1 MKSVSHIMVGLSGGV
16 DSAIAAY
23 QLKQDGYHVSSLF
36 MKNWDEDDRDGH
48 CSAEQDLKDAS
59 AVADILGIPLQQ
71 RNFSHEYWQQVF
83 EHFLAEY
90 AAGRTPNPDIL
101 CNREIK
107 FTTFLQ
113 HAQDLGADLIAT
125 GHYAQIEQQR
135 QHFLLLKGAD
145 DSKDQS
151 YFLHLLNQ
159 AQLSK
164 ALFPIGQLQKSRV
177 RELAAQIQ
185 LPNSAKKDSTGICF
199 IGERN
204 FKQFLQQYLPAQPG
218 DIRDVD
224 GNVIGRHDGLMYYT
238 LGQRQGLGLGG
249 MKHGS
254 GEPWYVV
261 DKDLEKNAL
270 LVAQGHDHPALYKR
284 CLKAQAPHWIAQ
296 IPPPR
301 HFVCRAKTRYR
312 QADQEC
318 RIRYWNENEMEVE
331 FKQPQRAITP
341 GQSVVF
347 YEGPVCLGGAV
358 IAAAFDEYGVNTVK

>member
-1 MKSVSHIMVGLSGGV
+1 MKSASHIMVGLSGGV

-23 QLKQDGYHVSSLF
+23 QLKEGGYQVSSLF

-48 CSAEQDLKDAS
+48 CSAEQDLQDAS
-59 AVADILGIPLQQ
+59 AVAKILNIPLYQ

-107 FTTFLQ
+107 FSTFLQ
-113 HAQDLGADLIAT
+113 QALDLGADAIAT
-125 GHYAQIEQQR
+125 GHYAQIEQRKQYY
-135 QHFLLLKGAD
+135 LLMKGAD
-145 DSKDQS
+145 PGKDQS

-164 ALFPIGQLQKSRV
+164 ALFPIGHLQKTQV
-177 RELAAQIQ
+177 REIASQLQ
-185 LPNSAKKDSTGICF
+185 LPNSSKKDSTGICF

-204 FKQFLQQYLPAQPG
+204 FKEFLQQYLPAQPG
-218 DIRDVD
+218 DIKDLH
-224 GNVIGRHDGLMYYT
+224 GAILGRHDGLMYYT

-249 MKHGS
+249 MKDGN

-261 DKDLEKNAL
+261 DKDLANNTL
-270 LVAQGHDHPALYKR
+270 VVAQGHQHPALFKTR
-284 CLKAQAPHWIAQ
+284 LKAQAPHWVAQ
-296 IPPPR
+296 VPPQKNV
-301 HFVCRAKTRYR
+301 VCRAKTRYR
-312 QADQEC
+312 QADQDC
-318 RIRYWNENEMEVE
+318 RIIYWDEEQLEVE
-331 FKQPQRAITP
+331 FKQPQRAVTP

-347 YEGPVCLGGAV
+347 YDGPVCLGGAV
-358 IAAAFDEYGVNTVK
+358 IADAYD

>member
-1 MKSVSHIMVGLSGGV
+1 MKSVSHVMVGLSGGV
-16 DSAIAAY
+16 DSAIAAH
-23 QLKQDGYHVSSLF
+23 QLKCEGYRVSSLF
-36 MKNWDEDDRDGH
+36 MKNWDEDDRDSH
-48 CSAEQDLKDAS
+48 CSAEKDLQDAS
-59 AVADILGIPLQQ
+59 AVAKILDIPLHQ

-113 HAQDLGADLIAT
+113 HAEDLGADAIAT
-125 GHYAQIEQQR
+125 GHYAQIERRNQR
-135 QHFLLLKGAD
+135 YLLLKAQ
-145 DSKDQS
+145 DSNKDQS

-159 AQLSK
+159 SQLSK
-164 ALFPIGQLQKSRV
+164 ALFPIGKLFKSEV
-177 RELAAQIQ
+177 RASAEALH
-185 LPNSAKKDSTGICF
+185 LPNFDKKDSTGICF

-218 DIRDVD
+218 DIVDLD
-224 GNVIGRHDGLMYYT
+224 GNHLGRHDGLMYYT

-249 MKHGS
+249 MKNGN

-261 DKDLEKNAL
+261 DKDLVNNIL
-270 LVAQGHDHPALYKR
+270 LVAQGHDHPALFKR
-284 CLKAQAPHWIAQ
+284 CLKAQSPHWIAEV
-296 IPPPR
+296 PPAR
-301 HFVCRAKTRYR
+301 DIICRAKTRYR
-312 QADQEC
+312 QLDQDC
-318 RIRYWNENEMEVE
+318 RILYWNESEVEVE

-347 YEGPVCLGGAV
+347 YDGPVCLGGAV
-358 IAAAFDEYGVNTVK
+358 ISQAYNR

>member
-16 DSAIAAY
+16 DSAIAAK
-23 QLKQDGYHVSSLF
+23 QLIESGFTVSSLF

-48 CSAEQDLKDAS
+48 CSAEQDLQDAS
-59 AVADILGIPLQQ
+59 AVADILGIPLHQ

-113 HAQDLGADLIAT
+113 HAQDLGAEAIAT
-125 GHYAQIEQQR
+125 GHYARIEKHK
-135 QHFLLLKGAD
+135 QHYLLLKGVD
-145 DSKDQS
+145 NSKDQS

-159 AQLSK
+159 AQLSQ
-164 ALFPIGQLQKSRV
+164 ALFPIGHLQKSEV
-177 RELAAQIQ
+177 RHWAEQLK
-185 LPNSAKKDSTGICF
+185 LPNFAKKDSTGICF

-204 FKQFLQQYLPAQPG
+204 FKEFLQQYLPAQPG
-218 DIRDVD
+218 DIKDPA
-224 GNVIGRHDGLMYYT
+224 GNCLGRHDGLMYYT

-261 DKDLEKNAL
+261 DKDLAHNTL
-270 LVAQGHDHPALYKR
+270 IVAQGHNHPALFKR
-284 CLKAQAPHWIAQ
+284 RLKAQAPHWIAEV
-296 IPPPR
+296 PPTR
-301 HFVCRAKTRYR
+301 QFACRAKTRYR
-312 QADQEC
+312 QADQDC
-318 RIRYWNENEMEVE
+318 LITYWNTSEMEVE
-331 FKQPQRAITP
+331 FKQPQRAVTP

-347 YEGPVCLGGAV
+347 YHDQVCLGGAV
-358 IAAAFDEYGVNTVK
+358 IENAYD